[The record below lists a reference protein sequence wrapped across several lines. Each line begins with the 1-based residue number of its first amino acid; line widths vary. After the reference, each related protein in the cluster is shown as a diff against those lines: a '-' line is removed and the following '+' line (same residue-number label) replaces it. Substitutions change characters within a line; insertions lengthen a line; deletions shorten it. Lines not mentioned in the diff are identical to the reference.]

1 MIACKH
7 LRFLPLFL
15 ICWTAS
21 LAQPVD
27 NMQKLKPAALK
38 KYGLGAARI
47 GDTYSAIDLFSRYLE
62 LKPEDMKIAYERA
75 LQYRKARDYETA
87 QSEFKK
93 VYEADPEKY
102 TKALFYQAQMM
113 KMNGEYEES
122 KKLFE
127 KFQKEYRGAKD
138 EKLYRNLTK
147 NEIQGCKDAPDLI
160 NKPLDILIYHLDT
173 SINKAHVE
181 FSPVSLTESRMLY
194 ASLKSDQVN
203 FYPGDSTHQMPVRK
217 FYTAEKEGDDWK
229 SKGEYEGP
237 FNLENVQTGN
247 GAFSPDG
254 QAFFFTRCEKNEYD
268 RVTCSIYRSELKDG
282 SWSEPEKLPKPIN
295 HPKYTSTQPTVGSD
309 SKSGSD
315 ILYFVSDRPGG
326 KGGLDIWYAVYN
338 AKRKEWQSPKRA
350 GRLNTEGDEMTPS
363 YDIETR
369 TMYFSSDGY
378 PSLGGLD
385 IFKVPGEKSRWKKAE
400 NMGYPLNSSADD
412 LYYTISKDRSE
423 GFFVSNRPG
432 GVALKN
438 PTCCDDIYSL
448 KWTKYI
454 RVALA
459 GKVFQVDDS
468 SKVESIEQIL
478 QKGSNADQEKF
489 KPVERAVVSL
499 FLLDPS
505 GEEEP
510 MFIKSDTTD
519 ANGDYSITMEQGQDY
534 RVTISKDEYLSRSN
548 NFSTKSFTKSD
559 TLKWNAPIV
568 AIPPEPIIIRNIY
581 YHFDKSNLTD
591 SAMMTIDTTIYR
603 IMTENPEIVAEISSH
618 TDSRGTD
625 TYNEKL
631 SQKRAES
638 VVKYLIS
645 KGIASERLKAKG
657 YGESKPLAP
666 NENPD
671 GSDNPEGR
679 AKNRRTEFKVIG
691 RIKNVS
697 DVNYKE

>member
-1 MIACKH
+1 
-7 LRFLPLFL
+7 
-15 ICWTAS
+15 
-21 LAQPVD
+21 
-27 NMQKLKPAALK
+27 
-38 KYGLGAARI
+38 
-47 GDTYSAIDLFSRYLE
+47 
-62 LKPEDMKIAYERA
+62 
-75 LQYRKARDYETA
+75 
-87 QSEFKK
+87 
-93 VYEADPEKY
+93 
-102 TKALFYQAQMM
+102 
-113 KMNGEYEES
+113 
-122 KKLFE
+122 
-127 KFQKEYRGAKD
+127 
-138 EKLYRNLTK
+138 
-147 NEIQGCKDAPDLI
+147 
-160 NKPLDILIYHLDT
+160 
-173 SINKAHVE
+173 
-181 FSPVSLTESRMLY
+181 
-194 ASLKSDQVN
+194 
-203 FYPGDSTHQMPVRK
+203 
-217 FYTAEKEGDDWK
+217 
-229 SKGEYEGP
+229 
-237 FNLENVQTGN
+237 
-247 GAFSPDG
+247 
-254 QAFFFTRCEKNEYD
+254 
-268 RVTCSIYRSELKDG
+268 
-282 SWSEPEKLPKPIN
+282 
-295 HPKYTSTQPTVGSD
+295 
-309 SKSGSD
+309 
-315 ILYFVSDRPGG
+315 
-326 KGGLDIWYAVYN
+326 
-338 AKRKEWQSPKRA
+338 
-350 GRLNTEGDEMTPS
+350 MTPS